1 MSETNN
7 KLEIK
12 NLSKQFGEKILFENL
27 SLTVD
32 DPAVLWAPSGW
43 GKTTLLRILMG
54 LEAPTS
60 GSVEGVGRVGAVFQ
74 EDRLCPQLTAE
85 ENVALV
91 LNAEQYKVKIQY
103 KEQIR
108 DDLIQLGLDDE
119 ALALPARKL
128 SGGQK
133 RRVAVAGVMAMKPRI
148 LVLDEPAAG
157 LDPEGRDEILSEVK
171 DYHKKTGTT
180 VLLVSH
186 SMEDIAK
193 YADKVLVMSRKKIA
207 MYDTVEK
214 VFARAPEL
222 LELGLSVPQVTKIFL
237 KLREMGVDVPADV
250 YTIPYAVKMILAA
263 KARRD
268 AGETLVLPRNDDQK
282 GGAAEC

>member
-12 NLSKQFGEKILFENL
+12 KLSKRFGEKILFENL

-91 LNAEQYKVKIQY
+91 LTAEQYKVKTQY

-133 RRVAVAGVMAMKPRI
+133 QRIAIARVFLKNPPILILDEATSALDNESEILVGQSLEKLAHGRTTLTIAHRLTTIKNYDRI
-148 LVLDEPAAG
+148 LVLG
-157 LDPEGRDEILSEVK
+157 SEGIVES
-171 DYHKKTGTT
+171 GT
-180 VLLVSH
+180 H
-186 SMEDIAK
+186 E
-193 YADKVLVMSRKKIA
+193 
-207 MYDTVEK
+207 
-214 VFARAPEL
+214 EL
-222 LELGLSVPQVTKIFL
+222 LAKQ
-237 KLREMGVDVPADV
+237 GVYYRLWNQLP
-250 YTIPYAVKMILAA
+250 
-263 KARRD
+263 
-268 AGETLVLPRNDDQK
+268 GEDTL
-282 GGAAEC
+282 

>member
-12 NLSKQFGEKILFENL
+12 NLSKRFGEKILFENL

-32 DPAVLWAPSGW
+32 GPAVLWAPSGW

-54 LEAPTS
+54 LEVPTS

-91 LNAEQYKVKIQY
+91 LTAEQYKVKTQY

-119 ALALPARKL
+119 SDTLL
-128 SGGQK
+128 
-133 RRVAVAGVMAMKPRI
+133 
-148 LVLDEPAAG
+148 LDEPFTGMDPAAM
-157 LDPEGRDEILSEVK
+157 
-171 DYHKKTGTT
+171 KKAAAMLKARCGTKPT
-180 VLLVSH
+180 LLATH
-186 SMEDIAK
+186 
-193 YADKVLVMSRKKIA
+193 DKEAIR
-207 MYDTVEK
+207 
-214 VFARAPEL
+214 
-222 LELGLSVPQVTKIFL
+222 ELGWKVIEL
-237 KLREMGVDVPADV
+237 G
-250 YTIPYAVKMILAA
+250 
-263 KARRD
+263 
-268 AGETLVLPRNDDQK
+268 
-282 GGAAEC
+282 

>member
-1 MSETNN
+1 MLTIEHLT
-7 KLEIK
+7 
-12 NLSKQFGEKILFENL
+12 KQFGKKTLFRDL
-27 SLTVD
+27 CLTVEG
-32 DPAVLWAPSGW
+32 PAVLWAPSGW

-91 LNAEQYKVKIQY
+91 LTAEQYKVKTQY

-133 RRVAVAGVMAMKPRI
+133 QRIAIVRSLAMHPKVM
-148 LVLDEPAAG
+148 LFDEPTSA
-157 LDPEGRDEILSEVK
+157 LDPISTSKIEELAMELKEKYTIVIVTHNMQQAARISDKTAFFLLGEVVEYNNTGDLFANPRDERTESYI
-171 DYHKKTGTT
+171 TG
-180 VLLVSH
+180 
-186 SMEDIAK
+186 
-193 YADKVLVMSRKKIA
+193 R
-207 MYDTVEK
+207 
-214 VFARAPEL
+214 F
-222 LELGLSVPQVTKIFL
+222 G
-237 KLREMGVDVPADV
+237 
-250 YTIPYAVKMILAA
+250 
-263 KARRD
+263 
-268 AGETLVLPRNDDQK
+268 
-282 GGAAEC
+282 

>member
-1 MSETNN
+1 MNKTNN

-12 NLSKQFGEKILFENL
+12 NLSKRFGEKILFENL

-91 LNAEQYKVKIQY
+91 LTAEQYKVKTQY

-133 RRVAVAGVMAMKPRI
+133 RRAALLRALLCRDAKT
-148 LVLDEPAAG
+148 LLLDEPFTG
-157 LDPEGRDEILSEVK
+157 LDTENRQRAAACIAQAAERMP
-171 DYHKKTGTT
+171 
-180 VLLVSH
+180 VLLVTHDPLDLST
-186 SMEDIAK
+186 
-193 YADKVLVMSRKKIA
+193 LR
-207 MYDTVEK
+207 
-214 VFARAPEL
+214 ARC
-222 LELGLSVPQVTKIFL
+222 I
-237 KLREMGVDVPADV
+237 KL
-250 YTIPYAVKMILAA
+250 
-263 KARRD
+263 
-268 AGETLVLPRNDDQK
+268 
-282 GGAAEC
+282 

>member
-32 DPAVLWAPSGW
+32 DPAVLWAPS
-43 GKTTLLRILMG
+43 
-54 LEAPTS
+54 
-60 GSVEGVGRVGAVFQ
+60 V
-74 EDRLCPQLTAE
+74 CPQLTAE

-133 RRVAVAGVMAMKPRI
+133 RRTALLRALWAESDT
-148 LVLDEPAAG
+148 LLLDEPFTGMDPAAM
-157 LDPEGRDEILSEVK
+157 
-171 DYHKKTGTT
+171 KKAAAMLKARCGTKPT
-180 VLLVSH
+180 LLATH
-186 SMEDIAK
+186 
-193 YADKVLVMSRKKIA
+193 DKEAIR
-207 MYDTVEK
+207 
-214 VFARAPEL
+214 
-222 LELGLSVPQVTKIFL
+222 ELGWKVIEL
-237 KLREMGVDVPADV
+237 G
-250 YTIPYAVKMILAA
+250 
-263 KARRD
+263 
-268 AGETLVLPRNDDQK
+268 
-282 GGAAEC
+282 